1 MAKTILVTGGAGYI
15 GSHTVIELV
24 ASGYLPVILDNCA
37 NSSADIV
44 PVLEEI
50 TGVSIPFV
58 LGDCRDEK
66 LLESIFNTYTIDAV
80 IHFAADKAV
89 GESVQNPLKY
99 FDNNLNGLVTLLK
112 VMDARAMRNIVFSSS
127 CTVYGTPDTPS
138 VDEESPLKRAESPYG
153 FTKYAGEE
161 ILRYLVENKHP
172 YRAALLRY
180 FNPIGAHPSGK
191 IGEAPQGTPNNL
203 LPYLTQ
209 TAKGLR
215 DKLAVF
221 GNDYDTVDG
230 TCVRDFIH
238 VCDLAQAHVN
248 ALDFLADQ
256 TPPFLEAVNIG
267 TGKGTSVHEIIRMFE
282 QQTGIALNWAFA
294 PRRAGDVPEIYAKA
308 EKATQLL
315 NWNPR
320 YTVDDAIAHAWKWEQ
335 NRKDT

>member
-1 MAKTILVTGGAGYI
+1 MTKTILVTGGAGYI
-15 GSHTVIELV
+15 GSHTVIELA
-24 ASGYLPVILDNCA
+24 ASGYRPVILDNCA

-50 TGVSIPFV
+50 TGATIPFV

-66 LLESIFNTYTIDAV
+66 LLESIFTTYAIDGV

-112 VMDARAMRNIVFSSS
+112 VMDSHGMRTIVFSSS

-138 VDEESPLKRAESPYG
+138 VDENCPLKRAESPYG
-153 FTKYAGEE
+153 FTKFAGEE
-161 ILRYLVENKHP
+161 MMRYLVENKHP
-172 YRAALLRY
+172 FRVILLRY
-180 FNPIGAHPSGK
+180 FNPVGAHPSGK
-191 IGEAPQGTPNNL
+191 IGEAPHGIPNNL

-215 DKLAVF
+215 ETLSVF

-238 VCDLAQAHVN
+238 VCDVAQAHVK
-248 ALDFLADQ
+248 ALELLDTADA
-256 TPPFLEAVNIG
+256 PYIDALNIG
-267 TGKGTSVHEIIRMFE
+267 TGKGTSVREIISMFE
-282 QQTGIALNWAFA
+282 RQTGLALNWEFA
-294 PRRAGDVPEIYAKA
+294 PRRQGDVPEIYANADKA
-308 EKATQLL
+308 FDLL
-315 NWNPR
+315 KWKPR
-320 YTVDDAIAHAWKWEQ
+320 YSIEDAIAHAWKWEQ
-335 NRKDT
+335 YRTT